1 MIPRLDIS
9 FPLHRQL
16 TYWFGQEYQP
26 QKSEYLLNHARSGI
40 VMALRAALPHG
51 GRVGVV
57 AYNCDTVFN
66 AVSQAGCQCVF
77 LDVTDD
83 LKIDLCN
90 LVSDTF
96 LHKNGVLDAIIVTN
110 LFGIR
115 NDIEA
120 IRKACPNAFIIV
132 DNAHGY
138 GLPAEGDCT
147 VYSIN
152 QGKYPALGEGGILV
166 VQNEEIGR
174 GIEEKYQQL
183 PGYSVLQF
191 WKLFAVMKAKAYVH
205 IPWLYGWLTKPL
217 KSRKKPKN
225 GKPVPIVIKQMCK
238 GVSRMYN
245 SWLENGGLKIKEEGC
260 NQLFMDIVRT
270 SDPSKTIAEYRAK
283 GIEAGTHFKHWPM
296 WAAHYGY
303 IAGSCPVAE
312 RLVKEMVMVP
322 NYYKKD

>member
-1 MIPRLDIS
+1 MIPRLDMR
-9 FPLHRQL
+9 FPIRRQL
-16 TYWFGQEYQP
+16 SYWFGKEYKP
-26 QKSEYLLNHARSGI
+26 QKGEYLLNHARSGI
-40 VMALRAALPHG
+40 VLALRAALPHG

-57 AYNCDTVFN
+57 TYNCHTVAN
-66 AVSQAGCQCVF
+66 AVVSTGCQCVF

-115 NDIEA
+115 NDIQA

-152 QGKYPALGEGGILV
+152 QGKYPALGEGGILLV
-166 VQNEEIGR
+166 RNEEIGLR
-174 GIEEKYQQL
+174 IEEMYRDL
-183 PGYSVLQF
+183 PGYSVFQF
-191 WKLFAVMKAKAYVH
+191 WKLFAVMKAKSFLYQ
-205 IPWLYGWLTKPL
+205 PWLYGWFTMRL
-217 KSRKKPKN
+217 KAGRTNSADHTSVVARK
-225 GKPVPIVIKQMCK
+225 MCK

-245 SWLENGGLKIKEEGC
+245 AWLKDGGMRTKEEGGD
-260 NQLFMDIVRT
+260 QLFMDIVRT
-270 SDPSKTIAEYRAK
+270 DNPAEVIAEYRAN
-283 GIEAGTHFKHWPM
+283 GIEADTHFKICIR
-296 WAAHYGY
+296 WATEFGY
-303 IAGSCPVAE
+303 VPGSCPNAE
-312 RLVKEMVMVP
+312 RLVNHLVMVP